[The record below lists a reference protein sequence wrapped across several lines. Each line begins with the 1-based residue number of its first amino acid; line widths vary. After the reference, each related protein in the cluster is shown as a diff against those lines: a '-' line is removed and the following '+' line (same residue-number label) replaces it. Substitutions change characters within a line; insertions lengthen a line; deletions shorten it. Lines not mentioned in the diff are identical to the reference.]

1 VEELNKRIFNPIKN
15 INSLK
20 GFEIISE
27 AMVYKIL
34 DLFGRNTLL
43 SMLYQI
49 GVGPGE
55 AISKRLK
62 KKYNKTEFEIIEAL
76 KILMNELQE
85 FYSIKIRDIK
95 QSDNILRIEI
105 ENYCFLREPIKHRDK
120 LKYGKAFCRVNK
132 GYFET
137 AFKKMLGDRIKK
149 IEINFLEND
158 PQKDVCIEE
167 LNFYL

>member
-1 VEELNKRIFNPIKN
+1 MEELNKRIFNPIEN

-27 AMVYKIL
+27 SIVYKIL
-34 DLFGRNTLL
+34 DLFGRNSLL

-62 KKYNKTEFEIIEAL
+62 EKYDKHEFEILEAL
-76 KILMNELQE
+76 IILTNELHE
-85 FYSIKIRDIK
+85 FYSIKVRDIK
-95 QSDNILRIEI
+95 QYDNFIHIEI
-105 ENYCFLREPIKHRDK
+105 ENYCFLRESIKHRDK
-120 LKYGKAFCRVNK
+120 LKYGKAFCRINK

-137 AFKKMLGDRIKK
+137 AFKKLLGEKIRK

-167 LNFYL
+167 LNFYF